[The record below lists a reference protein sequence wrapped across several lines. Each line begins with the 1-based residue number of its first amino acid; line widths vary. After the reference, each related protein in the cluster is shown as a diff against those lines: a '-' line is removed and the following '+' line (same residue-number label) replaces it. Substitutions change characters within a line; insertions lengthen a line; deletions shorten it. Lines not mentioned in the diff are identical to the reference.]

1 MNNREDKKV
10 EIIVFGD
17 YQCPFCKMYERKVSP
32 KINKDYLETNKASY
46 HFVNAQLLGK
56 ESEQA
61 SRASYA
67 VY

>member
-1 MNNREDKKV
+1 
-10 EIIVFGD
+10 
-17 YQCPFCKMYERKVSP
+17 MYERKVSP